1 MMTLTLHARRNF
13 VSILRRMVFIVGLL
27 ALGASLGLALGSGL
41 YAADLAVV
49 PVHSGS
55 KPHSS
60 LKDTSRINSGT
71 PLEEFAKGEN
81 AACTA
86 WTDGCRTCGKGREGV
101 FCSNVGI
108 ACQPSEPHCT
118 RGRPE

>member
-1 MMTLTLHARRNF
+1 MTLRLHVRRNL

-49 PVHSGS
+49 PGHSPS
-55 KPHSS
+55 KSHAPP
-60 LKDTSRINSGT
+60 KDTSRINGAT
-71 PLEEFAKGEN
+71 PLEGFAKGEN

-86 WTDGCRTCGKGREGV
+86 WTDGCRTCGKGADGGV

-108 ACQPSEPHCT
+108 ACQPSQPRCT
-118 RGRPE
+118 RP